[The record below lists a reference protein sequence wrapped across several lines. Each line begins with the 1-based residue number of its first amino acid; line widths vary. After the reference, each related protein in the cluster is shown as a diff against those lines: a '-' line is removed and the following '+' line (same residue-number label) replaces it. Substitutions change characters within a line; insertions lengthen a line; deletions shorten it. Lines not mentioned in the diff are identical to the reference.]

1 MQVNALK
8 NAKPVTGRIFTREEQ
23 GQNHCQVGNIGL
35 ALNIMSGWIKE
46 NEWV

>member
-8 NAKPVTGRIFTREEQ
+8 NARSVTGRIFTREEQ

-35 ALNIMSGWIKE
+35 ALNVMSVWIKE
-46 NEWV
+46 KEYV